1 MLSIKNLIRVNPTHL
16 KHLSPSKSLS
26 VNFSQSTN
34 VLKSNKVVLHDKY
47 SDFTLPQ
54 LNNLSKELSKNILT
68 SRNCSDLRGERIA
81 VLCANNYTYL
91 VSLMAIWKAGGVP
104 LGINKNYPLN
114 LIEYFL
120 TDSNCKLVING
131 INPEEEVAKT
141 GSLSS
146 LLAKQKVVNYKVIEN
161 EYYKSSFANQVTED
175 EDSLEYF
182 RGLLNKDLEKEALI
196 LYTSGTR

>member
-1 MLSIKNLIRVNPTHL
+1 MS
-16 KHLSPSKSLS
+16 
-26 VNFSQSTN
+26 FSQSIN
-34 VLKSNKVVLHDKY
+34 VLNSNKVVLHDKY

-54 LNNLSKELSKNILT
+54 LNSLSKELSKNILNN
-68 SRNCSDLRGERIA
+68 RNCSDLKGERIA

-91 VSLMAIWKAGGVP
+91 VSLMAIWEAGGVP

-131 INPEEEVAKT
+131 ITPEEQASENEKLT
-141 GSLSS
+141 H
-146 LLAKQKVVNYKVIEN
+146 LLDKQKVFNYKVIESD
-161 EYYKSSFANQVTED
+161 YYKSSCANKETD
-175 EDSLEYF
+175 DKDSLEYF
-182 RGLLNKDLEKEALI
+182 RGLLNKDLEKESLI

>member
-1 MLSIKNLIRVNPTHL
+1 
-16 KHLSPSKSLS
+16 
-26 VNFSQSTN
+26 
-34 VLKSNKVVLHDKY
+34 
-47 SDFTLPQ
+47 
-54 LNNLSKELSKNILT
+54 
-68 SRNCSDLRGERIA
+68 
-81 VLCANNYTYL
+81 
-91 VSLMAIWKAGGVP
+91 MAIWKAGGVP